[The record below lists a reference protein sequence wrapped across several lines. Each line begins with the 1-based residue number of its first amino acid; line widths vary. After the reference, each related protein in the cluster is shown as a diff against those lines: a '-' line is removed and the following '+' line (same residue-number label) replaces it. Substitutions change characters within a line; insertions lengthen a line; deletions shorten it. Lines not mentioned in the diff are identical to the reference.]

1 MFANPTVLQQGQGRF
16 ADPIYTLKKLI
27 EHIDIEHIDSDSERL
42 VFLYSSLV
50 DCQEDFGDLESALAS
65 LNAAIEIVKLD
76 DAALWFR
83 RASLHRKR
91 GEFEAAVSDYARAI
105 QLDPKNVSADFER
118 ELLALVM
125 PADKAGTPDIGESDN
140 SFELLFA
147 RALTQDLR
155 GRRRFKDGN
164 RHAAA
169 IAFMAA
175 IADYTR
181 LMDHSPFPYSLKVL
195 LRDRRGQLLLSV
207 DAPGK
212 ALTDFS
218 ALLKIDSKRA
228 DYYLHRAQAKLDL
241 KFYDDALNDLSKA
254 IDLAPRN
261 SKIYL
266 VSHERS
272 AYISLIYGHNQDAI
286 SHLRKAGETPQLKL
300 QLALAYYLN
309 KDYVE
314 AISELNRVEAAVDT
328 LDATARAGLLRKLK
342 LVKTR
347 LPTLKE
353 ETQADIEQKR
363 NQFLKVVE
371 QGVEHGVAA
380 LKHFDLKELCE
391 VGFAVIFKRL
401 APEADAVI

>member
-1 MFANPTVLQQGQGRF
+1 M
-16 ADPIYTLKKLI
+16 
-27 EHIDIEHIDSDSERL
+27 
-42 VFLYSSLV
+42 
-50 DCQEDFGDLESALAS
+50 
-65 LNAAIEIVKLD
+65 NAPE
-76 DAALWFR
+76 
-83 RASLHRKR
+83 
-91 GEFEAAVSDYARAI
+91 
-105 QLDPKNVSADFER
+105 
-118 ELLALVM
+118 
-125 PADKAGTPDIGESDN
+125 
-140 SFELLFA
+140 
-147 RALTQDLR
+147 
-155 GRRRFKDGN
+155 
-164 RHAAA
+164 
-169 IAFMAA
+169 
-175 IADYTR
+175 
-181 LMDHSPFPYSLKVL
+181 
-195 LRDRRGQLLLSV
+195 
-207 DAPGK
+207 K

-254 IDLAPRN
+254 IDLAPRD
-261 SKIYL
+261 SKIYQ
-266 VSHERS
+266 VAHERS
-272 AYISLIYGHNQDAI
+272 AYICLIYGHKDAI

-314 AISELNRVEAAVDT
+314 AISELNRVEAALDT
-328 LDATARAGLLRKLK
+328 LDATAQAGLLRKLK